1 MSQNALLHE
10 IDVEVRKIID
20 DAIEEVRSIL
30 VVRAAALEAVAQR
43 LIEKEVIDGTE
54 LRALIE
60 AHDPGPKLVPGTLNV
75 ESRTSGIEDEEPEV
89 QEKRWAEGGE
99 G

>member
-1 MSQNALLHE
+1 MHRPSS
-10 IDVEVRKIID
+10 
-20 DAIEEVRSIL
+20 SIAKT
-30 VVRAAALEAVAQR
+30 AAALEAGAQR

-75 ESRTSGIEDEEPEV
+75 ESRTSGIEDGDPEV
-89 QEKRWAEGGE
+89 QKKRWAEVGE